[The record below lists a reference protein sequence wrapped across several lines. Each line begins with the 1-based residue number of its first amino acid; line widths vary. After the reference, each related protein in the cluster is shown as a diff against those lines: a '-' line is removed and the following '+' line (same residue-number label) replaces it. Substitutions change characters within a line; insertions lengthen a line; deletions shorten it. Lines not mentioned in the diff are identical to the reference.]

1 MSSSIQIDSVFLNFG
16 AREVLRGV
24 HLQMEKHQVTGLL
37 GRNGSGKS
45 CLLKIITG
53 QLQAQSKHLRHAGQ
67 AVDHLYRKKGLINYL
82 PQHEFHPNWLTQ
94 QQLLQFYELQPGE
107 FYTQYPFLKKN
118 HHRKFSRLSGGE
130 RRLLEVLLVLEAA
143 TEFSILDEPF
153 TQLMPTQ
160 VELLQTRIQ
169 QLKDRK
175 GLLLTDHQYQ
185 NVMKVA
191 DVTHI
196 ISQGRAHLVTE
207 PDDLKYYGYLR

>member
-1 MSSSIQIDSVFLNFG
+1 MNSSIQIDSVFLNFG

-24 HLQMEKHQVTGLL
+24 HLTIEKQQITGLL

-130 RRLLEVLLVLEAA
+130 RRLLEVLLVLEAV

-153 TQLMPTQ
+153 THLMPTQ
-160 VELLQTRIQ
+160 VELLQARIQ
-169 QLKDRK
+169 QVKDRK
-175 GLLLTDHQYQ
+175 GILLTDHQYQ

-191 DVTHI
+191 DVTHVL
-196 ISQGRAHLVTE
+196 SQGRVHLVNE